1 MPSGIRFLTIQRMRG
16 AGCTSASEQIVE
28 FLLVSG
34 VPVISIDVNTF
45 IEASQSCTICTKLE
59 LELTGFCGNW
69 PLRCPHGPDAVD
81 KGSLYTH
88 TLSIVLK

>member
-1 MPSGIRFLTIQRMRG
+1 MRG